1 MSIREHLAAWV
12 AAVVFFVI
20 GAVWYG
26 QFQTAW
32 LAGIG
37 KTLEGLT
44 AEQGS
49 SPLPYAIGFGAIL
62 VMCYSL
68 SWLFGRM
75 GVRGIG
81 SGMLAG
87 ASIALGFLAAMLA
100 LNYGFESRGLGL
112 WLINTG
118 YALVGLTL
126 AGGIIG
132 GWKRAP
138 A

>member
-37 KTLEGLT
+37 KTL
-44 AEQGS
+44 
-49 SPLPYAIGFGAIL
+49 
-62 VMCYSL
+62 
-68 SWLFGRM
+68 
-75 GVRGIG
+75 
-81 SGMLAG
+81 
-87 ASIALGFLAAMLA
+87 
-100 LNYGFESRGLGL
+100 
-112 WLINTG
+112 
-118 YALVGLTL
+118 